1 MENPD
6 NKEASGLL
14 IPVVNEDSVDI
25 YDDLD
30 VGFHKSAENSPPDS
44 SQVKESMDLYEE
56 LVTEEQQ
63 SKEASYTE
71 LKSRLQAAQ
80 SQIKE
85 LHKRLEQME
94 LQNTGLNT
102 ENYRLKK
109 NISALLKTARQEV
122 IRKDAEIQRLNQ
134 RSVKVPHYHQPYSNH
149 QRDQSSSN
157 WTKGSSSN
165 RPPPLPPPPPPPL
178 PPSCPPPPPPPP
190 PSSLPPPPPRVLT
203 SPPKENSRQSSRTE
217 SSSSAS
223 QPTGYCTETQASKEL
238 SHCHSRTSS
247 RGGWE
252 ITEKQTG
259 QVVSKSSSSSSNQH
273 NDSDKQKSKHK
284 DDKYPRSNKL
294 YESTDKRPRT
304 DSYLARDCHAPETH
318 RSHKKE
324 KDTGRKHD
332 SRSCKSRS
340 YSNVEGHHR
349 SDRSKSP
356 PPESLH
362 TSSLSDDSKRRT
374 QEKKK
379 DKTKLSQSDSDQSP
393 ACTFDSYTRD
403 HRRVKTSEGR
413 NRSADSKE
421 RKTVSSD
428 QRAQRHADSSK
439 EREGERQ
446 RKEEKHH
453 EDTTRRKH
461 NKSTPTKKSREK
473 WRSKESDK
481 EKVEV
486 HSKERQ
492 EHKHKALNRSP
503 KKQHDTEKS
512 PNKENSPNRKLC
524 FMETLNLTISP
535 IKKPVLP
542 IDASQDISAPEEVV
556 AENRTDNEN
565 SQLFGEDMCV
575 IDEVDSSELK
585 AECEDIVETSVDK
598 ELSSE
603 KTEGRCEN
611 AEVVQ
616 EKDKMVSG
624 QVLEDN
630 TVQTTSALS
639 QIRDAAESQSTEYVT
654 PRPPE
659 SDSQKQ
665 PQRSSLKLSESSSG
679 KPSGSSSGKPSESS
693 SGKPSGSSSGKPPE
707 SDSQKQPQQ
716 SSLKRPE
723 SSSGKPSGSSSGK
736 PPESDSQKQ
745 PQQSSL
751 KRPESSSGK
760 PSESSSGKPPESS
773 LKPPESSS
781 GKLPESSSGKLSES
795 RSLKDL
801 KPPESDSQK
810 QPQQSSLK
818 PPECSS
824 GKPSGSSGKP
834 SKSSSGKLSESRS
847 GKPPESSCPKQPQ
860 SSSLKP
866 SESISGI
873 PPERSPVK
881 PPESSPLKSPDSTFL
896 KSPESSSCGKLP
908 ESSCGKPREKSS
920 RKPPENDSQKPP
932 ENNSQKPPEKN
943 SQRPPEK
950 NSRKPPQ
957 NSSGKTQECSSLEA
971 REKDKPKAVEVTD
984 SASETR
990 GSSNGLQKGNPE
1002 NSTSQS
1008 AASDLNV
1015 LEPKAEHKNPSMD
1028 SSEKRATTSVS
1039 KEHPVAEDV
1048 PRSQQS
1054 FATVL
1059 PQDCQQGVSPSPSTT
1074 PIHSKGARHMDG
1086 APKDTDA
1093 VSSTISLESLPQEGL
1108 SLPEAINILTR
1119 TTEETGEDTKDS
1131 SSITA
1136 EPSSSTGCIGV
1147 SKVSSTTE
1155 EAALPEKSISFMFTP
1170 KKSFSPGKNC
1180 ECIAEPSSSVPLLH
1194 DEDSMMRTLSNLK
1207 RIPDAISPLRS
1218 PIRPNKRSHSQ
1229 IHGKP
1234 GHVKSLQKDFF
1245 SAPADVNSKTLDVNK
1260 ENKYPGSPANQDTH
1274 STVDKGSDP
1283 LSSLSDTELED
1294 GEILSESDEAAAASP
1309 AAANKRAKLVR
1320 PVRNKPSPKFAL
1332 KRVSEERCVGSKET
1346 SEAGGSTRSPKSR
1359 FKTVCPAATKASFST
1374 IEEIMETFK
1383 LVRSEIRKK
1392 YMKLHKTFPRK
1403 SFYGMMDNFQESY
1416 VEFVEG
1422 AHFGQMCT
1430 EAVELKSRLK
1440 KVITSVFS
1448 KVSNNGI
1455 VKRIFEQQA
1464 VDLKQKLWDFVD
1476 VQVDCMF
1483 KDIHVTL
1490 KTFCKPARTQPEE
1503 KRPSGNEKQ
1512 VKQPPLIKPQVQ
1524 KKEVK
1529 CSPSSMNPTKQCAV
1543 VPYRTG
1549 LGSRGKD
1556 IRIMHVENDC
1566 HNDPH
1571 SAEFLHKQTAS
1582 NLPPPKTIPSI
1593 PEKNSTTSFVI
1604 SQNGSLLDKTDFELL
1619 TEQQASSL
1627 TFNLVRDSQMG
1638 EIFKCLLQGSDLLEN
1653 NSVTGDG
1660 TSWSIGTPRKDGERL
1675 ISITTPSKFESP
1687 SKLLSPSKFA
1697 TPSKLITTWS
1707 SISPRKMS
1715 SPQSKGQVLL
1725 NPALF
1730 DESCLLELPSENK
1743 AILQSSLASQR
1754 SYSILS
1760 EDLAVSLTIPSPLK
1774 SDSHL
1779 SFLQPTSMHIMSTPD
1794 SVISAHISEDA
1805 LLDGEDATEQDIH
1818 LALDT
1823 DNSSCGSSSGAVS
1836 AGHVTSFLFKP
1847 DMPMQALVME
1857 KSNDHFILKIRQT
1870 AAPADVTLTAD
1881 ESLSRTLTEDDQQ
1894 HRGGDSGTEESQAN
1908 ADLCDKPENRRTS
1921 SCAAPSQNSLCHSA
1935 EGSEMRQA
1943 ATGPESCIAQDE
1955 TSTPPK
1961 DPPHIKHDTS
1971 TIRVSEESQKSSES
1985 LKNQNGSHSGA
1996 KSSDHISVQ
2005 ISQTTLGD
2013 GVASD
2018 ENTSRTHRGKQK
2030 SRRKNRKN
2038 ISNASCTDSQD
2049 MITFSKSAV
2058 SDSSPVHTAAGSF
2071 DTHQV
2076 SQASPSRVSDSE
2088 RHGKDTSESNISPS
2102 SSPEKDQSECDR
2114 GRKRKRHR
2122 DESKPKRR
2130 RRTEPDST
2138 EETVSHPTREDH
2150 ESMSSP
2156 ASLSPNSLSAKNV
2169 VRKKGEVVIAWT
2181 RDEDRMILV
2190 ELKTK
2195 GASRETFSALS
2206 EKLHKPSSQIAHRF
2220 HQLMKLFKK
2229 QEKMDT

>member
-63 SKEASYTE
+63 NKEASYTE

-94 LQNTGLNT
+94 MQNTGLNT

-134 RSVKVPHYHQPYSNH
+134 RSIKVPHYHQPYSNH

-157 WTKGSSSN
+157 WTKGSSSS
-165 RPPPLPPPPPPPL
+165 RPPPLPPPPPPPPPL
-178 PPSCPPPPPPPP
+178 PPSCPQPPPPPP

-223 QPTGYCTETQASKEL
+223 QPTGYCTETQVSKEL

-284 DDKYPRSNKL
+284 EDKYPRSNKL

-393 ACTFDSYTRD
+393 ATTFDSYTRD
-403 HRRVKTSEGR
+403 HRRVKSSEGR

-421 RKTVSSD
+421 RKTVSSV
-428 QRAQRHADSSK
+428 AQRYADSSK

-446 RKEEKHH
+446 RKEEKHR

-481 EKVEV
+481 EKEEV

-492 EHKHKALNRSP
+492 EQKHKALSRSP
-503 KKQHDTEKS
+503 KKQPDTEKS

-556 AENRTDNEN
+556 AENTTDDEN

-585 AECEDIVETSVDK
+585 AECEDIVETSADK
-598 ELSSE
+598 ELRSE
-603 KTEGRCEN
+603 KIEGRCDN
-611 AEVVQ
+611 AKVVL
-616 EKDKMVSG
+616 EKDKTVSG

-630 TVQTTSALS
+630 TVQTTSAQS

-654 PRPPE
+654 PKPPE

-665 PQRSSLKLSESSSG
+665 PQQSSLKLSESSSG
-679 KPSGSSSGKPSESS
+679 KPSGSSSGKPSGSSSGKPSGSSSGKSSGSSSGKPSESDFKKQPQQSSLKLSESSSGKPPESS
-693 SGKPSGSSSGKPPE
+693 SGKPSGSSSGRPPE

-716 SSLKRPE
+716 SSLKLSESSSGKPPE
-723 SSSGKPSGSSSGK
+723 SSSGKLSENRSGKPSGSSSGK
-736 PPESDSQKQ
+736 PSG
-745 PQQSSL
+745 
-751 KRPESSSGK
+751 SSSGK
-760 PSESSSGKPPESS
+760 PSESSSGKPPES
-773 LKPPESSS
+773 
-781 GKLPESSSGKLSES
+781 G
-795 RSLKDL
+795 
-801 KPPESDSQK
+801 
-810 QPQQSSLK
+810 
-818 PPECSS
+818 
-824 GKPSGSSGKP
+824 
-834 SKSSSGKLSESRS
+834 
-847 GKPPESSCPKQPQ
+847 CPKQPQ

-881 PPESSPLKSPDSTFL
+881 PPERSPLKSPDSTFL
-896 KSPESSSCGKLP
+896 KSPESRGCGKPP

-920 RKPPENDSQKPP
+920 RKPPER
-932 ENNSQKPPEKN
+932 NSQKPPEKN
-943 SQRPPEK
+943 SRKPSEKDSQRPPEK

-971 REKDKPKAVEVTD
+971 REEDGDKPKAVEVMD

-990 GSSNGLQKGNPE
+990 GSSNGLQKVNPE

-1028 SSEKRATTSVS
+1028 SFEKGANASIS

-1059 PQDCQQGVSPSPSTT
+1059 SQDCQQGVNPSPSIT
-1074 PIHSKGARHMDG
+1074 PIHNKGARHMDG

-1119 TTEETGEDTKDS
+1119 ATEETGEDTKDS
-1131 SSITA
+1131 SSIAA

-1218 PIRPNKRSHSQ
+1218 PIRPNKRSHIQ

-1234 GHVKSLQKDFF
+1234 GHVKSLQKDYF

-1309 AAANKRAKLVR
+1309 AALNKRAKLVR

-1332 KRVSEERCVGSKET
+1332 KRKSEERFADSKET

-1422 AHFGQMCT
+1422 AHFGQMCS
-1430 EAVELKSRLK
+1430 EAGELKSKLK

-1512 VKQPPLIKPQVQ
+1512 VKQPSLIKPQVQ

-1529 CSPSSMNPTKQCAV
+1529 CSPSSMNPTNQCAL

-1566 HNDPH
+1566 HSDPH
-1571 SAEFLHKQTAS
+1571 SAEFLHKQTVS

-1730 DESCLLELPSENK
+1730 DESCLLELPSENR
-1743 AILQSSLASQR
+1743 AILQSSLSSQR

-1823 DNSSCGSSSGAVS
+1823 DNSSCGSSSGAAS
-1836 AGHVTSFLFKP
+1836 AGHITSFLFKP

-1894 HRGGDSGTEESQAN
+1894 QRGGDSGAEESQAN

-1921 SCAAPSQNSLCHSA
+1921 SCLRHSA

-1943 ATGPESCIAQDE
+1943 AKGPESCIAQDE

-1971 TIRVSEESQKSSES
+1971 TISVSEESQKSSES
-1985 LKNQNGSHSGA
+1985 LKNQPSSKNGLHSSA
-1996 KSSDHISVQ
+1996 KSSDHI
-2005 ISQTTLGD
+2005 
-2013 GVASD
+2013 SD

-2030 SRRKNRKN
+2030 SRRRQNQKN

-2049 MITFSKSAV
+2049 MITPSESAV
-2058 SDSSPVHTAAGSF
+2058 SDSSPLHTAAGF
-2071 DTHQV
+2071 IDTNQG

-2088 RHGKDTSESNISPS
+2088 RHGKETSESNISPS

-2138 EETVSHPTREDH
+2138 EETVSHLTREDR

>member
-1 MENPD
+1 MPTV
-6 NKEASGLL
+6 L

-542 IDASQDISAPEEVV
+542 IDASQDISAPEEV
-556 AENRTDNEN
+556 
-565 SQLFGEDMCV
+565 
-575 IDEVDSSELK
+575 
-585 AECEDIVETSVDK
+585 
-598 ELSSE
+598 LSSE

-639 QIRDAAESQSTEYVT
+639 QIRDAAESQ
-654 PRPPE
+654 
-659 SDSQKQ
+659 
-665 PQRSSLKLSESSSG
+665 
-679 KPSGSSSGKPSESS
+679 
-693 SGKPSGSSSGKPPE
+693 
-707 SDSQKQPQQ
+707 
-716 SSLKRPE
+716 
-723 SSSGKPSGSSSGK
+723 
-736 PPESDSQKQ
+736 
-745 PQQSSL
+745 
-751 KRPESSSGK
+751 
-760 PSESSSGKPPESS
+760 
-773 LKPPESSS
+773 
-781 GKLPESSSGKLSES
+781 
-795 RSLKDL
+795 
-801 KPPESDSQK
+801 
-810 QPQQSSLK
+810 
-818 PPECSS
+818 
-824 GKPSGSSGKP
+824 
-834 SKSSSGKLSESRS
+834 
-847 GKPPESSCPKQPQ
+847 
-860 SSSLKP
+860 
-866 SESISGI
+866 
-873 PPERSPVK
+873 
-881 PPESSPLKSPDSTFL
+881 
-896 KSPESSSCGKLP
+896 
-908 ESSCGKPREKSS
+908 
-920 RKPPENDSQKPP
+920 RK
-932 ENNSQKPPEKN
+932 KN

-1093 VSSTISLESLPQEGL
+1093 VSSTI
-1108 SLPEAINILTR
+1108 T
-1119 TTEETGEDTKDS
+1119 
-1131 SSITA
+1131 